1 MGKYSII
8 LFDLDGTITDPFV
21 GITKSI
27 QYALSKLGIDEPN
40 PDYLIPFIGPP
51 LHVSFERFYPFNPS
65 QVEQAVEYYREYYK
79 KTGIYEAELYEGIPR
94 LLQSLKEESRQLVV
108 ATSKPT
114 VFAKQILNLFAI
126 DQYFDHVVGSHLD
139 GTRSNKAE
147 IVEYAIRQ
155 YGDVLKANFVMVGDR
170 EYDIIGA
177 NVNGIDSIGVMYGYG
192 SREEFAKANSTNI
205 AETID
210 DLSKILLR

>member
-1 MGKYSII
+1 MVKYSII
-8 LFDLDGTITDPFV
+8 FFDLDGTITDPFV

-40 PDYLIPFIGPP
+40 PANLIPFIGPP
-51 LHVSFERFYPFNPS
+51 LHVSFERFYHFNPP

-79 KTGIYEAELYEGIPR
+79 KTGIYESELYEGIPR
-94 LLQSLKEESRQLVV
+94 LLQYLKEESRQLVV

-114 VFAKQILNLFAI
+114 VFAKQILNHFDV
-126 DQYFDHVVGSHLD
+126 DQYFDLVVGSHLD

-155 YGDVLKANFVMVGDR
+155 YGDAPKADFVMVGDR

-177 NVNGIDSIGVMYGYG
+177 NANGIDSIAVMYGYG
-192 SREEFAKANSTNI
+192 SREEFVKANSTYI
-205 AETID
+205 ADSVD
-210 DLSKILLR
+210 DLSRILSR